1 MKKSELKALIR
12 EVVEEVN
19 NKGAVDK
26 MAAALQANPKLAAA
40 IAKKLEDEGAP
51 IEASQLNEGK
61 STFFKKLAMLAIAAG
76 LSLGAVSNAKG
87 QGFADKIVDTIEWG
101 QTEIDRLEKLTR
113 DTFPE
118 YHQEQEAQEGTVRYI
133 HNRFRGA
140 STFVNYRKQYLDAL
154 RIEDPTEANK
164 KTDEIAKLSTHHA
177 WNLIKNAEDYSAYNL
192 KGFIPSVVASI
203 TRQPIKQVAEIMEA
217 NPTIFKGVYVM
228 DSVLGK

>member
-26 MAAALQANPKLAAA
+26 MAKALQANPKLAAA
-40 IAKKLEDEGAP
+40 IAKRLKDKGAP
-51 IEASQLNEGK
+51 INPSELNEGK

-154 RIEDPTEANK
+154 RIDDPTEANK

-177 WNLIKNAEDYSAYNL
+177 WNLIKNAKDYSAYNL
-192 KGFIPSVVASI
+192 KGFVPSVVASI

>member
-1 MKKSELKALIR
+1 
-12 EVVEEVN
+12 
-19 NKGAVDK
+19 
-26 MAAALQANPKLAAA
+26 
-40 IAKKLEDEGAP
+40 
-51 IEASQLNEGK
+51 
-61 STFFKKLAMLAIAAG
+61 MLAIAAG

-154 RIEDPTEANK
+154 RIDDPTEANK

-177 WNLIKNAEDYSAYNL
+177 WNLIKNAKDYSAYNL
-192 KGFIPSVVASI
+192 KGFVPSVVASI